1 MLKNSFSFFIFHN
14 TFCIF
19 SHFRM
24 DMDHFFQPSVILF
37 ATIIEKSKISDM
49 IDNDDLFKILYVLSL
64 RNVEDVCKIYDT
76 LVKRKVITNTIAGKS
91 LIDLVTEPDKNGV
104 ENEKSFYDQI
114 KTLKNSLTILSYIH
128 LPL

>member
-49 IDNDDLFKILYVLSL
+49 IDNDDLFKILYVLSS
-64 RNVEDVCKIYDT
+64 RNVEDVCKIYNT
-76 LVKRKVITNTIAGKS
+76 LVKHNVITNTVAGTS
-91 LIDLVTEPDKNGV
+91 L
-104 ENEKSFYDQI
+104 S
-114 KTLKNSLTILSYIH
+114 
-128 LPL
+128 